1 MKVKIQQNEII
12 TALKQYISSQGINL
26 QGKAVA
32 IDFTAGRK
40 EGGLTADIS
49 IEELDIPDF
58 FEVPEHQAPA
68 LTVVPASSL
77 TPAPAQ
83 EAPQESPAPA
93 YEMTAEAE
101 VVSAPVKTTSLF
113 GN

>member
-26 QGKAVA
+26 QGKTVA

-49 IEELDIPDF
+49 IEELTIPDF
-58 FEVPEHQAPA
+58 FETSEHQAPA
-68 LTVVPASSL
+68 LTVVLAPAL
-77 TPAPAQ
+77 AQ
-83 EAPQESPAPA
+83 EAPQESSAPA
-93 YEMTAEAE
+93 YEMTAEEE
-101 VVSAPVKTTSLF
+101 VVSPPVKTTSLF

>member
-26 QGKAVA
+26 QGKTVA

-58 FEVPEHQAPA
+58 FEEPEHQAPA
-68 LTVVPASSL
+68 LTVVPA
-77 TPAPAQ
+77 PAPAPVQ
-83 EAPQESPAPA
+83 EAPQENPAPA

-101 VVSAPVKTTSLF
+101 VVPPPVKTTSLF

>member
-26 QGKAVA
+26 QGKVVA

-49 IEELDIPDF
+49 IEELGI
-58 FEVPEHQAPA
+58 Q
-68 LTVVPASSL
+68 
-77 TPAPAQ
+77 
-83 EAPQESPAPA
+83 
-93 YEMTAEAE
+93 
-101 VVSAPVKTTSLF
+101 TSLKRLSTKPLL
-113 GN
+113 

>member
-26 QGKAVA
+26 QGKIVA

-49 IEELDIPDF
+49 IEELTIPDF
-58 FEVPEHQAPA
+58 FETSEHQAPA
-68 LTVVPASSL
+68 LTVVPAAAP
-77 TPAPAQ
+77 TPAPVQ
-83 EAPQESPAPA
+83 EAPQENPAPA
-93 YEMTAEAE
+93 YEMTAEEE
-101 VVSAPVKTTSLF
+101 VVSPPVKTTSLF

>member
-1 MKVKIQQNEII
+1 MKVKIQQSEII
-12 TALKQYISSQGINL
+12 TALTQYISSQGINL
-26 QGKAVA
+26 QGKTVA

-49 IEELDIPDF
+49 IEELTIPDF
-58 FEVPEHQAPA
+58 FETSEHQAPA
-68 LTVVPASSL
+68 LTVVPA
-77 TPAPAQ
+77 PAPAPVQ

-93 YEMTAEAE
+93 HEMTAEAE
-101 VVSAPVKTTSLF
+101 VVPAPIKTTSLF

>member
-49 IEELDIPDF
+49 IEELTIPDF
-58 FEVPEHQAPA
+58 FETSEHQAPA
-68 LTVVPASSL
+68 LTVVPA
-77 TPAPAQ
+77 PAPAQ
-83 EAPQESPAPA
+83 EAPQENPAPA
-93 YEMTAEAE
+93 YEMTAEEE

>member
-49 IEELDIPDF
+49 IEELGIPDF
-58 FEVPEHQAPA
+58 FEAPEHQVPG
-68 LTVVPASSL
+68 LTVVPA
-77 TPAPAQ
+77 PVQ
-83 EAPQESPAPA
+83 EASQENPAPA

-101 VVSAPVKTTSLF
+101 VEPAPVKTTSLF
-113 GN
+113 S

>member
-26 QGKAVA
+26 QGKTVA

-49 IEELDIPDF
+49 IEELTIPDF
-58 FEVPEHQAPA
+58 FETSEHQAPA
-68 LTVVPASSL
+68 LTVVPAAAF
-77 TPAPAQ
+77 TPAFVQ
-83 EAPQESPAPA
+83 EALQESFAPA
-93 YEMTAEAE
+93 YEMTVEEE
-101 VVSAPVKTTSLF
+101 VAPTPVKTTSLF

>member
-1 MKVKIQQNEII
+1 MKVKIQQSEII

-26 QGKAVA
+26 QGKTVA

-58 FEVPEHQAPA
+58 FEAPEHQAPA
-68 LTVVPASSL
+68 SAP
-77 TPAPAQ
+77 TPAPVQ
-83 EAPQESPAPA
+83 EAPQENPAPA

-101 VVSAPVKTTSLF
+101 VEPTPVKTTSLF

>member
-49 IEELDIPDF
+49 IEELGIPDF
-58 FEVPEHQAPA
+58 FEAPEHQAPG
-68 LTVVPASSL
+68 LTVVLATAP
-77 TPAPAQ
+77 TPAPVQ
-83 EAPQESPAPA
+83 EAPQESPTPA

-101 VVSAPVKTTSLF
+101 VAPTPVKTTSLF
-113 GN
+113 S

>member
-49 IEELDIPDF
+49 IEELGIPDF
-58 FEVPEHQAPA
+58 FEAPEHQAPA
-68 LTVVPASSL
+68 LTVVPAP

-93 YEMTAEAE
+93 YEMTAEEE
-101 VVSAPVKTTSLF
+101 VASVSVKTTSLF

>member
-58 FEVPEHQAPA
+58 FAAPEHQAPA
-68 LTVVPASSL
+68 LTVVPV
-77 TPAPAQ
+77 PVQ
-83 EAPQESPAPA
+83 EAPQENPAPA

-101 VVSAPVKTTSLF
+101 VESAPVKTTSLF
-113 GN
+113 S

>member
-1 MKVKIQQNEII
+1 MKVKIQQSEII

-49 IEELDIPDF
+49 IEEPGIPDF
-58 FEVPEHQAPA
+58 FEAPEHQVPA
-68 LTVVPASSL
+68 LTVVPA
-77 TPAPAQ
+77 PVQ
-83 EAPQESPAPA
+83 EATQESSAPA
-93 YEMTAEAE
+93 YEITAETE
-101 VVSAPVKTTSLF
+101 VDPAPVKTTSLF